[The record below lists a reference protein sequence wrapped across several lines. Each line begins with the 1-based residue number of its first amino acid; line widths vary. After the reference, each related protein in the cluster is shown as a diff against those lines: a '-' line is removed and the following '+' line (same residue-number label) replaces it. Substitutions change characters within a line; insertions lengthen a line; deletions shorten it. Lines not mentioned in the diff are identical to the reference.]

1 MLMKRMLLPVAK
13 ILAVL
18 SALTLA
24 SFYVWYTQKS
34 ANPEEEVLS
43 SDGYTID
50 LNLAPEVKEFE
61 GFINYDS
68 PIIPNGVDEQGR
80 PVQFILGPKSIPQP
94 VFSTRKVAQS
104 EEKQP
109 EVHFVKQPTH
119 GLKDANMLEQ
129 RLVSDSSSGFSDDTP
144 SRRLMLSGSKSGRVD
159 LPVQM
164 GGLVG
169 SKSGSGKWDLGQF
182 LDAWTNG
189 FQFKSPSPG
198 AAATGINQSK
208 DAPLGSLIEGSVSGT
223 ASSKP

>member
-1 MLMKRMLLPVAK
+1 MLMKRVLLPVAK
-13 ILAVL
+13 ILAVV

-24 SFYVWYTQKS
+24 AFYVWFSQKS

-68 PIIPNGVDEQGR
+68 PIVPNGVDEQGR
-80 PVQFILGPKSIPQP
+80 PVQIILGTKSIHQP

-119 GLKDANMLEQ
+119 GLKDANMLE
-129 RLVSDSSSGFSDDTP
+129 RKLFNDEISGDTP
-144 SRRLMLSGSKSGRVD
+144 PRRLMLSGSKSGRVD

-182 LDAWTNG
+182 LDAWTSG
-189 FQFKSPSPG
+189 LRVESPLPG
-198 AAATGINQSK
+198 AASAVIEKSK
-208 DAPLGSLIEGSVSGT
+208 DAPLGSLIEGSASGT